1 MEIILRDHVDNVGKR
16 GDIVK
21 VANGYA
27 RNYLLPRNLA
37 LPATEANKQRIQRE
51 RKIVEARE
59 SEERVAAEALAE
71 RLVALDLQIAR
82 KVGDNDTLYGS
93 VTNSDIAEL
102 LKQKGFDIDRRKIL
116 LPDAIRALG
125 ETLVPVKLH
134 SDVTAQLKVAVVK
147 E

>member
-59 SEERVAAEALAE
+59 GEERVAAEALAE

-82 KVGDNDTLYGS
+82 RVGDNDTLYGS
-93 VTNSDIAEL
+93 VTNSDIADL
-102 LKQKGFDIDRRKIL
+102 LKEKGFDIDRRKIL

-125 ETLVPVKLH
+125 ESLVPVKLH
-134 SDVTAQLKVAVVK
+134 RDVTAQLKVSVVK